1 MSEYGAIE
9 KEARIYTE
17 LCEQRDR
24 IDPALFDQL
33 GVKRG
38 LRDKD
43 GKGVLT
49 GITNISRI
57 ATAKRSPAKASCG
70 TAATMSMISSAACAA
85 SAMALRKPPTCC

>member
-24 IDPALFDQL
+24 IDPALFDRL

-38 LRDKD
+38 PARQ
-43 GKGVLT
+43 GRQG
-49 GITNISRI
+49 
-57 ATAKRSPAKASCG
+57 RSDRHYQHFPHRR
-70 TAATMSMISSAACAA
+70 
-85 SAMALRKPPTCC
+85 L